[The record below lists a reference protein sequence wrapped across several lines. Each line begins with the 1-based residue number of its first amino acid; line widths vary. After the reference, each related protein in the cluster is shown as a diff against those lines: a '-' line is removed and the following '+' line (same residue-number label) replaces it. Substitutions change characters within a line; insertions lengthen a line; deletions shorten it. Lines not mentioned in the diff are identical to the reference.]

1 MTKQVKG
8 VGMVRTIGVLVA
20 ATIGGLAICQT
31 AGTVASLTGPGQI
44 RITATEN
51 LFTRVDTGRPGAT
64 PGDME
69 ITRYR
74 LFNKRIRKR
83 AIGSAQLVCTLTG
96 QNFRNCSG
104 TYILPA
110 GKITVSGGFIFRGL
124 YDLAVTGGTARY
136 NNVRGTLTVTRTA
149 RNRDLLVFRLV
160 IV

>member
-1 MTKQVKG
+1 
-8 VGMVRTIGVLVA
+8 MVRRVGVLIA
-20 ATIGGLAICQT
+20 AAAGGLAIAQT

-69 ITRYR
+69 IAQYK
-74 LFNKRIRKR
+74 LYNKRIRSR
-83 AIGSAQLVCTLTG
+83 PIGHAQLVCTLTG
-96 QNFRNCSG
+96 QNFRNCNG

-110 GKITVSGGFIFRGL
+110 GKITVSGAFIFRGL

-136 NNVRGTLTVTRTA
+136 SNVRGTLTVTRTG

-160 IV
+160 IA